1 MDQVSRPVLIALGA
15 VLLLAAVWL
24 VALRPK
30 PAVSVSDTPLA
41 PTTAIPKAKAAA
53 AASDAANAKV
63 QAATG
68 GATSPAA
75 TPAAGAPATA
85 QAPQAAVPAAP
96 AKPAKPVKPASRL
109 DGPIVREMRA
119 GKVVVVLFWNA
130 KAADDVAS
138 RGALRE
144 VPRPGGKVAVH
155 VVPIADVARYPTIT
169 QGVTIAQSPTT
180 LVIGRKRNTRVIT
193 GLTEPRELTQAV
205 GDALAGR

>member
-15 VLLLAAVWL
+15 VLLLAALWL
-24 VALRPK
+24 AVLRPK
-30 PAVSVSDTPLA
+30 PTVSVSDTPLA

-53 AASDAANAKV
+53 DASDAANAKI

-68 GATSPAA
+68 GTSAPAAPTAAAPTAAAPAQPA
-75 TPAAGAPATA
+75 TPAT
-85 QAPQAAVPAAP
+85 P
-96 AKPAKPVKPASRL
+96 AKPAKAATRL

-138 RGALRE
+138 RGALRA
-144 VPRPGGKVAVH
+144 VPRHGGKVAIH
-155 VVPIADVARYPTIT
+155 VVPISDVARYPTIT
-169 QGVTIAQSPTT
+169 QGVQIAQSPTT
-180 LVIGRKRNTRVIT
+180 LIIGRKRNTRVIA
-193 GLTEPRELTQAV
+193 GLTEPHELSQAV